1 MAKGTVAA
9 VFMISLL
16 LAMTIL
22 NGVGYYALMGSEV
35 DVSSQ
40 NADVQAAAEQVSGV
54 SVGEGRSAALL
65 QGPLAAVTPALTL
78 IQSFTT
84 VIGNTSGVLQLLYG
98 LPAVAADA
106 VETFFRIGMLVTVIY
121 LLRSGSPV

>member
-1 MAKGTVAA
+1 
-9 VFMISLL
+9 
-16 LAMTIL
+16 
-22 NGVGYYALMGSEV
+22 
-35 DVSSQ
+35 
-40 NADVQAAAEQVSGV
+40 
-54 SVGEGRSAALL
+54 
-65 QGPLAAVTPALTL
+65 L

-98 LPAVAADA
+98 VPPIAADS